1 MEVAIRLRC
10 ADSAAK
16 GSPAS
21 DIEQGLHTERYIQS
35 HRQGMQGS
43 LKLGKEREQI
53 DSWSNQKETTLPTT
67 FVFSKWPYFQFANLL
82 ILFYAPNSKLTYD
95 GTWQKIKYLYENWK
109 SKFSIQGCLQ

>member
-35 HRQGMQGS
+35 HKARNA
-43 LKLGKEREQI
+43 R
-53 DSWSNQKETTLPTT
+53 
-67 FVFSKWPYFQFANLL
+67 VSKV
-82 ILFYAPNSKLTYD
+82 
-95 GTWQKIKYLYENWK
+95 G
-109 SKFSIQGCLQ
+109 